1 MGSDDWVRGSRARD
15 SRALPP
21 SLLVAIFQTHGLSL
35 PSQVIAINVQD
46 PLASLL
52 NDIDDVQVHLPGCL
66 EAIHRWLKL
75 YKSPAVN
82 TFAFGGKAQDRKFA
96 IAIIEETHKEWRQL
110 IEDRGKS
117 ATVAK

>member
-1 MGSDDWVRGSRARD
+1 M
-15 SRALPP
+15 LP
-21 SLLVAIFQTHGLSL
+21 L
-35 PSQVIAINVQD
+35 QVIAINVQD
-46 PLASLL
+46 PLANLL

-82 TFAFGGKAQDRKFA
+82 TFAFGGKPQDRKFA
-96 IAIIEETHKEWRQL
+96 IAIIEETHKEWKQL
-110 IEDRGKS
+110 IDDRGKS